1 LRLWQN
7 LIGYIPQSIFL
18 TDDTIE
24 RNIAFGVP
32 DHLINSERLDKAI
45 QGAQLKDVI
54 DNLPDGVKTRVGE
67 RGVRLSGGQRQRVGI
82 ARALY
87 HERDILVLDEA
98 TSALDNETESLVT
111 EAIQSLSGSKTMII
125 IAHRLT
131 TVQDCDCIYRMEK
144 GKIIQSGSYREVV
157 LGEDDDSLLLTSS

>member
-1 LRLWQN
+1 
-7 LIGYIPQSIFL
+7 
-18 TDDTIE
+18 
-24 RNIAFGVP
+24 
-32 DHLINSERLDKAI
+32 
-45 QGAQLKDVI
+45 
-54 DNLPDGVKTRVGE
+54 
-67 RGVRLSGGQRQRVGI
+67 
-82 ARALY
+82 
-87 HERDILVLDEA
+87 
-98 TSALDNETESLVT
+98 VT